1 LLPRYAN
8 LLQIRSFFTQI
19 VHACGVF
26 SQPEDELVS
35 LLQNLEDMDV
45 TYKAPQVKFFFH
57 SISLLRLYGLHKNLV
72 I

>member
-19 VHACGVF
+19 VHACGVL

-35 LLQNLEDMDV
+35 LL
-45 TYKAPQVKFFFH
+45 
-57 SISLLRLYGLHKNLV
+57 
-72 I
+72 